1 MHGRRR
7 FVRWILPL
15 VAALA
20 GAACREQPAS
30 SVTSQQRPASRV
42 STAELAAAIDRSA
55 HYLAGLCDERGQFT
69 YRTNLDPGI
78 ETEPAYNELRHAGAV
93 YALAQ
98 YCQRSP
104 DPAVRD
110 AMGRGAQF
118 LRREFLGPVAGNP
131 QMLAAWLTPELS
143 GDDQPRQAK
152 LGGTGLALVA
162 LLSAEQ
168 VAPGSTP
175 LDELRALG
183 RFVIFMQK
191 SDGTFYSK
199 FFPDA
204 GRSDAWQSDYY
215 PGEAALG
222 LLMLYAKDPAPQW
235 LRTAAKAL
243 DAMARRGSAGRPT
256 FPDQWFLLA
265 TERMMQLEPDDSL
278 PMSRDAVLAH
288 ARRICEDML
297 SEQKRQVGHPRIA
310 GCYTRDGRSCPT
322 ATRLEGLLAAIG
334 FLPSGDPKPHTQ
346 IRESIDDG
354 MRFLLSCQ
362 ITAGPHAGAFPR
374 VLPGYQ
380 QPDNVSDKQRAQEVR
395 IDYVQHALSAMMR
408 FETEFQKDKIVR

>member
-1 MHGRRR
+1 M
-7 FVRWILPL
+7 
-15 VAALA
+15 
-20 GAACREQPAS
+20 
-30 SVTSQQRPASRV
+30 

-78 ETEPAYNELRHAGAV
+78 EMEPAYNELRHAGAV

-110 AMGRGAQF
+110 AMRRGAQF
-118 LRREFLGPVAGNP
+118 LRQEFLGPVAGNA
-131 QMLAAWLTPELS
+131 QMLAAWLTPELA

-162 LLSAEQ
+162 LLSVEQ

-183 RFVIFMQK
+183 RFIIFMQK

-215 PGEAALG
+215 PGEAALA
-222 LLMLYAKDPAPQW
+222 LLMLYATRPRAPV
-235 LRTAAKAL
+235 AA
-243 DAMARRGSAGRPT
+243 
-256 FPDQWFLLA
+256 
-265 TERMMQLEPDDSL
+265 
-278 PMSRDAVLAH
+278 
-288 ARRICEDML
+288 
-297 SEQKRQVGHPRIA
+297 
-310 GCYTRDGRSCPT
+310 DGRQSVGRYC
-322 ATRLEGLLAAIG
+322 AARIG
-334 FLPSGDPKPHTQ
+334 
-346 IRESIDDG
+346 
-354 MRFLLSCQ
+354 
-362 ITAGPHAGAFPR
+362 
-374 VLPGYQ
+374 
-380 QPDNVSDKQRAQEVR
+380 
-395 IDYVQHALSAMMR
+395 
-408 FETEFQKDKIVR
+408 